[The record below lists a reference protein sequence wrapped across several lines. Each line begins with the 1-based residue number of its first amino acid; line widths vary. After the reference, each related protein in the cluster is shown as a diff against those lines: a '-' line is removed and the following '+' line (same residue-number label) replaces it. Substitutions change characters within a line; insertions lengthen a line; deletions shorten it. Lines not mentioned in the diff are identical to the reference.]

1 MKRLT
6 LLFIAYF
13 CLRQFCGVAQNTPAS
28 AWRPLANTG
37 LTGAAYKIHPAAGF
51 TRFMLGLSGGITA
64 APEVSGR
71 LFGAETYF
79 RMQQELYRQPERLVQ
94 LQEQLGAGFSFGT
107 PSQAAAFSRVQASS
121 ERVFGLQAT
130 LALQRRWAVT
140 LGIGKGHY
148 TSGAA
153 FPLTTFSHVNEPAGT
168 VQGSAHT
175 ETNTLRADLQ
185 CRYYFVAAG
194 PLRLFAGAG
203 LAYSRHRSSGL
214 TASVDGTSWAV
225 DPVSTERRYQ
235 AAAQAGL
242 CVLPRN
248 RPVFA
253 EAGIGL
259 RGKSGW
265 QLQGTVGWRM

>member
-6 LLFIAYF
+6 LLFIAYI
-13 CLRQFCGVAQNTPAS
+13 CLCEFSAVAQNTPAS

-37 LTGAAYKIHPAAGF
+37 LTGAAYKIRPSAGF
-51 TRFMLGLSGGITA
+51 TRFMLGLNGGITA
-64 APEVSGR
+64 APEASGR
-71 LFGAETYF
+71 LFGAETYS
-79 RMQQELYRQPERLVQ
+79 RMQEELYRRPERLVQ

-107 PSQAAAFSRVQASS
+107 PSQAAAFSRVQATA

-130 LALQRRWAVT
+130 LALHRRWAVT
-140 LGIGKGHY
+140 LRIGKGRY
-148 TSGAA
+148 TSRAV
-153 FPLTTFSHVNEPAGT
+153 FPLATFSHMNEQAGT
-168 VQGSAHT
+168 VQGSVHA

-185 CRYYFVAAG
+185 GRYFFATAG

-203 LAYSRHRSSGL
+203 LAFGRHRSSDL
-214 TASVDGTSWAV
+214 TASVGGTSWTFGP
-225 DPVSTERRYQ
+225 PVQERRYQ
-235 AAAQAGL
+235 AAVQAGL

-265 QLQGTVGWRM
+265 QLHGTVGWRM